1 MYVFE
6 ITGTVG
12 TGSAAA
18 IWTMTLSDPP
28 KPKVPTDPVTMLIHW
43 IMDNIFLALG
53 TVILLYLVWNYFMR
67 KPDPP
72 KVKNNES
79 NQVKDKYS
87 VTLIIIE

>member
-12 TGSAAA
+12 IGSATA

-28 KPKVPTDPVTMLIHW
+28 KPKVPTDPLTLLFHW

-53 TVILLYLVWNYFMR
+53 IVILLYLLWTYFIR

-72 KVKNNES
+72 KLKNNAS
-79 NQVKDKYS
+79 NKVKHKDS
-87 VTLIIIE
+87 VALIIIE